1 MKTLMLDD
9 FKKYASLSGLAL
21 NGDHTLAAYLKH
33 TIDLEGNCYAS
44 RLWLTDIA
52 SGENREVD
60 FQQNINSL
68 CWLDRSRLAFVVT
81 GGQVSDVY
89 CYDAVEKAVSHLGQ
103 VGTAVHIEGAVNAAT
118 LVVTGNRNLQKETQ
132 EAYMRQAGLAQYSQ
146 EGENCIVFDEY
157 PFAFN
162 GLGITNKIRSTLYL
176 LDLKTCALK
185 QLTFGTVKVDQIAIH
200 PSGAEIAFSG
210 IDYTDFADYRYGLYI
225 YSLAQDT
232 TRCVFAPGKYH
243 IAQMVYLNDHE
254 LMFVA
259 GKHEKE
265 AIMQCPE
272 FMHVD
277 LATDAVTLLCNQDLS
292 VGNSIGSDCR
302 YGSGQSMAVEGERI
316 YFLSVIEDES
326 CILSCDKQGRLKTVV
341 ANGGS
346 IDMFDIQGDCIAYV
360 GMHDMHLQ
368 ELYLFNIHADLR
380 PRCLTGHNDDVIKAC
395 PPLMPEKLQFQN
407 ANGDEIHGF
416 VIKPANYNENEKYP
430 AILDIHGGPR
440 VAYGAVYFHEMQLW
454 ARMGYFVFFCNPTG
468 SDGRGNKF
476 WLGGRFGTIDFDDL
490 MQFTDV
496 VLDKYPQIDRKRVG
510 VTGGSYGG
518 FMTNWIIGHTNRF
531 AAAVSQRSIANNVT
545 MELTTDLGILHAS
558 QQIYSSTFT
567 DYQYVWNTSPLK
579 YAGNVTTPTLFIHSS
594 EDWRCGPA
602 EGLQMYTALKF
613 HGIETRLCLFMGENH
628 ELSRSGHPKARV
640 RRLAEITAWMEQ
652 HLKNRK

>member
-1 MKTLMLDD
+1 M
-9 FKKYASLSGLAL
+9 
-21 NGDHTLAAYLKH
+21 
-33 TIDLEGNCYAS
+33 
-44 RLWLTDIA
+44 
-52 SGENREVD
+52 
-60 FQQNINSL
+60 
-68 CWLDRSRLAFVVT
+68 
-81 GGQVSDVY
+81 
-89 CYDAVEKAVSHLGQ
+89 
-103 VGTAVHIEGAVNAAT
+103 
-118 LVVTGNRNLQKETQ
+118 
-132 EAYMRQAGLAQYSQ
+132 
-146 EGENCIVFDEY
+146 
-157 PFAFN
+157 
-162 GLGITNKIRSTLYL
+162 

-185 QLTFGTVKVDQIAIH
+185 QLTFGMVKVDQVAIH
-200 PSGAEIAFSG
+200 PNGTEIAFSG
-210 IDYTDFADYRYGLYI
+210 IDYTDFADYRYGLYR
-225 YSLAQDT
+225 YNLAEDK
-232 TRCVFAPGKYH
+232 TRCVFEPGKYH
-243 IAQMVYLNDHE
+243 IAQMVYLNDHK

-265 AIMQCPE
+265 AAMQCPE
-272 FMHVD
+272 FMLVD
-277 LATDAVTLLCNQDLS
+277 LATDGVTLLCNQDLS

-302 YGSGQSMAVEGERI
+302 YGSGQSLCVEGEKI
-316 YFLSVIEDES
+316 YFISVIEDAS
-326 CILSCDKQGRLKTVV
+326 CILSCDKQGTLQTVV

-346 IDMFDIQGDCIAYV
+346 IDMFDIKGDCIAYV

-368 ELYLFNIHADLR
+368 EVYLYDIRQDRR

-476 WLGGRFGTIDFDDL
+476 WLGGRFGTIDYDDL

-496 VLDKYPQIDRKRVG
+496 VLEKYPQIDKKRVG

-531 AAAVSQRSIANNVT
+531 AAAASQRSIANNVT

-558 QQIYSSTFT
+558 QQIYSSTFS

-652 HLKNRK
+652 HLKATR

>member
-9 FKKYASLSGLAL
+9 FKKYASLSGLAT
-21 NGDHTLAAYLKH
+21 NDDHTMVAYLKH
-33 TIDLEGNCYAS
+33 TINLEDNCYAS

-52 SGENREVD
+52 SGKNEEVD
-60 FQQNINSL
+60 FHENVSWL
-68 CWLDRSRLAFVVT
+68 CWLEVTRLAFAAVKDQAT
-81 GGQVSDVY
+81 HLY
-89 CYDAVEKAVSHLGQ
+89 CYNTVEKTVASLGQ
-103 VGTAVHIEGAVNAAT
+103 VGMAVHLEGKVNGTT
-118 LVVTGNRNLQKETQ
+118 LAVTGTRNLQKETQ
-132 EAYMRQAGLAQYSQ
+132 EAYMQQAGLAQYSH

-162 GLGITNKIRSTLYL
+162 GLGITNKLRDTLYL

-185 QLTFGTVKVDQIAIH
+185 QLTFGMVKVDQVAIH
-200 PSGAEIAFSG
+200 PNGTEIAFSG
-210 IDYTDFADYRYGLYI
+210 IDYTDFADYRYGLYR
-225 YSLAQDT
+225 YNLAEDK
-232 TRCVFAPGKYH
+232 TRCVFEPGKYH
-243 IAQMVYLNDHE
+243 IAQMVYLNDHK

-265 AIMQCPE
+265 AAMQCPE
-272 FMHVD
+272 FMLVD
-277 LATDAVTLLCNQDLS
+277 LATDGVTLLCNQDLS

-302 YGSGQSMAVEGERI
+302 YGSGQSLCVEGEKI
-316 YFLSVIEDES
+316 YFISVIEDAS
-326 CILSCDKQGRLKTVV
+326 CILSCDKQGTLQTVV

-346 IDMFDIQGDCIAYV
+346 IDMFDIKGDCIAYV

-368 ELYLFNIHADLR
+368 EVYLYDIRQDRR

-476 WLGGRFGTIDFDDL
+476 WLGGRFGTIDYDDL

-496 VLDKYPQIDRKRVG
+496 VLEKYPQIDKKRVG

-531 AAAVSQRSIANNVT
+531 AAAASQRSIANNVT

-558 QQIYSSTFT
+558 QQIYSSTFI

-652 HLKNRK
+652 HLKATR